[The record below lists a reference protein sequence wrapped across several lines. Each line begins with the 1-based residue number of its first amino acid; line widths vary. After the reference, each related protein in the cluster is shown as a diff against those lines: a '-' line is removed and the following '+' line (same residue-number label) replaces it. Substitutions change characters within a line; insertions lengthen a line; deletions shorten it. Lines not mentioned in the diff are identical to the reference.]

1 MGIEERRKQL
11 MARGR
16 KTIWGDRQTTHI
28 AGTRDNSNTLCN
40 CPAEFSVSAPIAQLN
55 HITNVSLPF
64 DTYRRL
70 STRGWTLEELLKQGK
85 RFRPVSRVPLKS
97 AKRTVINFEENG
109 IPHIISGFHQ
119 DSNWPKERFN
129 VNWLKN
135 HGPKEISVRNVYDS
149 TDKTMP
155 LDDFIEQSRRIAPT
169 FASLKEKE
177 RFYGEDLECPKEWV
191 EWLRSSDT
199 IPFFLLPGNDEDLL
213 PHHVDS
219 LKCHIGVGDTF
230 TPCHKDLCASST
242 HNLMCYAEENGSS
255 FWFMTEGRVAADAS
269 KYFEDLKQKMGH
281 KDHVLTVQQLAK
293 APFVI
298 YVAEQKLGD
307 LVLVPPRSCHQIVN
321 SAGLTI
327 KTSWSRMT
335 FKGLET
341 AYYHEL
347 PMYRRVC
354 WPEKY
359 RIKSLIYLALLKRKE
374 ALVSLTRNHKRDQAV
389 LTQQKDKKLI
399 STTEQ
404 LLKLFG
410 SVLLEE
416 SPPPERHLQCLQS
429 NTPGS
434 LNTSSAVTVQLTCD
448 FCGADIFQSFFECL
462 KCVLRRETS
471 QSLAVKHGDG
481 LVICPGCYIEGRSC
495 KCGDMYPVQC
505 RPFQELLTVR
515 NQVADLLSRFKT
527 TPIPK
532 YEDTKFNFAMRTF
545 RAACLLQDMRTKS
558 KEEEKICS
566 ACTVGSVPAIVL
578 NCKKCHRGRCFPH
591 ILALQN
597 LHAADAILIHFS
609 HSSHEAHNLSHG
621 SSLQKHREGRDLF
634 FHTQRLGFKP
644 DPTQQRVHLVE
655 QYRRCLPRKSAFVQA
670 GWYDVQAML
679 MNTETEKTRA
689 EISQDLAEGNRSPL
703 QSSSPLTVLDSDSPL
718 SIPLDLSDPT
728 IQTTSGTVTSTLK
741 RKRQILDFVAV
752 PHQPHKIIMIQ
763 KPTSIT
769 TESDSTHH
777 GEVISGVQSSG
788 NGLSAPN
795 SKVVYRGR
803 DQDRETMQKRL
814 CGPSISSVTRENRN
828 SSQSPASGTIAPS
841 LKSKNSILPATKK
854 RRTVKH
860 IGRVNDGHTPLMP
873 HTPHSMSST
882 TSSQFLQRS
891 QVPEAPA
898 REIQSSSL
906 SDTVTTSDVAGL
918 AEAFNTAVIS
928 NHSALDAVDVDRP
941 LDPTASRINIV
952 SKGGEVVASTVDRTP
967 LTSDGPSTSSSD
979 VSGMV
984 RERDQDVI
992 QTDPPRLPPNR
1003 RCDWTPSRTL
1013 TSASPTPPEIEP
1025 RHLMPV
1031 NVEKNRTSIAHHVS
1045 KKRSFRIRSTTPD
1058 TNLSASSTS
1067 TRSSRATQ
1075 FQARYVVST
1084 EKDKKS
1090 SRRDGPFLIPTPV
1103 QSPCTN
1109 TSTGPRQ
1116 ASALGSDVKSRQ
1128 LSPSRAISRERVLP
1142 EVSVTGSAEAL
1153 DTQPTVSRT
1162 PSNTTVPNVAL
1173 STSTSGKPLE
1183 IAVQK
1188 LHKAIDESQH
1198 VPSPVVNA
1206 IVAVAD
1212 AMNKFSTQHPQNS
1225 SAFSAPTWYQG
1236 NYPPMIQQPY
1246 SFSPVW
1252 WGHEYQRYQQ
1262 PLSQYHEMFPYY
1274 TAPPLDEGY
1283 PNLRPPVHYD
1293 HHFNQQA
1300 ASYDDG
1306 SRMRSG
1312 YSYGHRRHQPYRDD
1326 FERRMDNRSHSSTR
1340 PRYNP
1345 AQAQDRPMRSARHQA
1360 HSFNRYP
1367 DSRRWNTSSE
1377 GRNTYRHQH
1386 QFDPLVESAGTGSFS
1401 LPTSTLHNQGGSDEN
1416 SVENLTGGIG
1426 LHQDRCSAS
1435 PTTNQ
1440 PQSTYTLD
1448 SHKPA
1453 ASQLL
1458 VQQSDGVN
1466 YTQDTSQT
1474 SSHSLAESQLAS
1486 GNNGQLLNDFANGK
1500 HDYGQGVL
1508 VNDDDLSQEEL
1519 SKSVGLKQPPNSL
1532 YDNPWAC

>member
-566 ACTVGSVPAIVL
+566 ACT
-578 NCKKCHRGRCFPH
+578 
-591 ILALQN
+591 
-597 LHAADAILIHFS
+597 
-609 HSSHEAHNLSHG
+609 
-621 SSLQKHREGRDLF
+621 
-634 FHTQRLGFKP
+634 P

-1300 ASYDDG
+1300 ASYDGQVIRTVIEDINLIETTSNDVWTTEVTPLPDLDTILLRPKTDRCG
-1306 SRMRSG
+1306 LRAIRLIRSTDI
-1312 YSYGHRRHQPYRDD
+1312 P
-1326 FERRMDNRSHSSTR
+1326 T
-1340 PRYNP
+1340 P
-1345 AQAQDRPMRSARHQA
+1345 
-1360 HSFNRYP
+1360 
-1367 DSRRWNTSSE
+1367 
-1377 GRNTYRHQH
+1377 
-1386 QFDPLVESAGTGSFS
+1386 VAGTPVAKEG
-1401 LPTSTLHNQGGSDEN
+1401 TRIDINTRGSDEN